1 MTIELRE
8 GVQLT
13 DLARGAMIDIET
25 ESRHYFVEYL
35 GGDQVRISGHPQ
47 WCPTPVVVRLE
58 GSLGTSGAFEPGVV
72 APGMRLVFQRF
83 DNRPPVTT
91 SEVKDLH
98 VTAGG

>member
-13 DLARGAMIDIET
+13 DLARGAVIDIET